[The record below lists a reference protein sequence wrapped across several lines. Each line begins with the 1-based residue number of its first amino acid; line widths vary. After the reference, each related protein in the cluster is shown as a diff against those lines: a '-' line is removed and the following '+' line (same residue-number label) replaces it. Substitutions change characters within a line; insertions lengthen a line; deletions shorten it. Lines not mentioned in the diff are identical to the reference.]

1 MNMKM
6 VKAIQDR
13 IEEDIKYAVR
23 YGEFKDLEIIRK
35 KYNNY
40 FFVNENVI
48 MYRNYIVYYI
58 KRDKDKFVSLT
69 IRLDEVELEW
79 NLGLSTI
86 TMNMLEGICKNVY
99 EYEKELEDDELDKKL
114 KYICEKIDWKE
125 EE

>member
-23 YGEFKDLEIIRK
+23 YGEFKDLETIRK

-58 KRDKDKFVSLT
+58 KRDKDRFVSLT
-69 IRLDEVELEW
+69 IRLDEVEMEW

-99 EYEKELEDDELDKKL
+99 EYEKELEDEKLDKKL
-114 KYICEKIDWKE
+114 KYICEKIDWKME
-125 EE
+125 E

>member
-23 YGEFKDLEIIRK
+23 YGEFKDLETIRK

-48 MYRNYIVYYI
+48 MYRDYIVYYI
-58 KRDKDKFVSLT
+58 KRDKDRFVSLT
-69 IRLDEVELEW
+69 IRLDEVEMEW
-79 NLGLSTI
+79 SLGLSTI
-86 TMNMLEGICKNVY
+86 AMNMLEGICKNVY
-99 EYEKELEDDELDKKL
+99 EYEKELEDEKLDKKL
-114 KYICEKIDWKE
+114 KYICEKIDWKKE
-125 EE
+125 D

>member
-13 IEEDIKYAVR
+13 IEEDIKYVVR

>member
-23 YGEFKDLEIIRK
+23 YGEFKDLETIRK

-58 KRDKDKFVSLT
+58 KRDKDRFVSLT
-69 IRLDEVELEW
+69 IRLDEVEVEW

-99 EYEKELEDDELDKKL
+99 GYEKELEDEELDKKL
-114 KYICEKIDWKE
+114 KYICDKIDWKE